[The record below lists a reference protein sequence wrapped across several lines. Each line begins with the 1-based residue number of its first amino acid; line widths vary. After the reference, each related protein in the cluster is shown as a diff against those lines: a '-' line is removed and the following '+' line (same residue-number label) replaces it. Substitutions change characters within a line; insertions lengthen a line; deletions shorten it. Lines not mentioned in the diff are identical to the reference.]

1 MREEQKRKAAARR
14 RRERARKQRNRRIV
28 LTVALVLV
36 VALASI
42 GGTLAWLVDKTD
54 SVVNTFTTS
63 DVDIE
68 LTETW
73 NAKSD
78 PSKQENDIWQGKL
91 VPGTDLTKDPK
102 VTVKTGSEACWL
114 FVKVE
119 EKGWPTVQETDG
131 TTLKVNYSIATG
143 WTQGTGTG
151 EGGNGV
157 PTNVWY
163 REVEASNA
171 DKVFEILTDN
181 KVTVSSTL
189 TKTEMNNITNN
200 FTLTFTAYAIQKENI
215 SDVKTAWA
223 QASSNT

>member
-42 GGTLAWLVDKTD
+42 GGTLAWLVDETAPL
-54 SVVNTFTTS
+54 VNTFTTS

-78 PSKQENDIWQGKL
+78 SSKQENDIWQGKL
-91 VPGTDLTKDPK
+91 VPGTNLTKDPK
-102 VTVKTGSEACWL
+102 VTVKADSEACWL

-119 EKGWPTVQETDG
+119 EKGWPDVKEIDG
-131 TTLKVNYSIATG
+131 TTLKVNYSIATD

-163 REVEASNA
+163 REVNASNA
-171 DKVFEILTDN
+171 DQEFYILTDD

-189 TKTEMNNITNN
+189 TKTEMNDITDN